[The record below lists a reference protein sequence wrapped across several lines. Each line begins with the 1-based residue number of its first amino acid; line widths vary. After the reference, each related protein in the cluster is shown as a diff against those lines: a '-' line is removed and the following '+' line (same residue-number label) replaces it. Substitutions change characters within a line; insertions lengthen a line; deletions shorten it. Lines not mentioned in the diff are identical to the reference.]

1 VRTREDFSVGHPSSN
16 CSKPSTL
23 NPRVLSVRLPEKKI
37 YLGGMSIL
45 SILLS
50 LKPGCHTDTIMMP
63 GCIIHGRPVPSK
75 YVVVEMSMIKEGCE
89 FEDLDYPNEEKGIEK
104 LKDAKRN
111 FIL

>member
-1 VRTREDFSVGHPSSN
+1 
-16 CSKPSTL
+16 
-23 NPRVLSVRLPEKKI
+23 
-37 YLGGMSIL
+37 
-45 SILLS
+45 
-50 LKPGCHTDTIMMP
+50 MMP

-111 FIL
+111 FILWLSKKIILKILSSLIVLPQSKEVEGTPT